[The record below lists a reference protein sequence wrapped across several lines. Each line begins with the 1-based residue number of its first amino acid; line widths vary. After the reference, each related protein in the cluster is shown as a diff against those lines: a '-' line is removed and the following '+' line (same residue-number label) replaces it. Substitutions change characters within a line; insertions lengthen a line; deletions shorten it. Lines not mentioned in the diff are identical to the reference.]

1 MTRLFFLL
9 FVLLNFTLPVNA
21 APISK
26 SEIPDPLGPWI
37 DWVLQDQ
44 KQKTCPF
51 IYNNPNQHRCA
62 WPTRLDLSL
71 QSRSGEFSIT
81 WHVYKKSWVTLP
93 GDQKHWP
100 VDVTDNGSI
109 ISITNRN
116 GKPAALLTAGEHEIA
131 GKFEWQNMPK
141 ALTIPQDTGLVSLSV
156 NHKTID
162 FPDFQNGQ
170 LWIKQKK
177 LANGVGEKIHLDVYR
192 QIVDEIPMQITTRID
207 IQVSGKQREMVIG
220 KPLLTGAIPLQ
231 LVSSLPARLEP
242 DGSLR
247 VQLRPGRWT
256 IDLTMRLPNQI
267 TELSLPEQKTPWPTQ
282 EIWSFSAQNQLR
294 LVEVS
299 GGTSIDPQQ
308 TQMPEQWRQ
317 LPAFRMNTNDALS
330 FNVIRR
336 GDPEPEP
343 DTLTLNRNLWLDQTG
358 EGFTISDTINGR
370 MTKGW
375 RLEAT
380 QNLDLGRVILD
391 GEPQF
396 ITKFIDK
403 KGVEVRRGTVNLAAD
418 SRYEGDVSQIN
429 AVGWDHDFQQVRA
442 TLHLPPGWKLF
453 SASGVDQVPDT
464 WLQRWT
470 LLDLFLVLITAIA
483 ISNLYNWRI
492 GILALISLALLWHEP
507 GSPKY
512 IWLHIIAAIA
522 LVRVIPEGKF
532 KALVSSYRNL
542 SILVLILISIPFM
555 INEIRIGLYPQVE
568 RAWQSV
574 NVRDSASIRNQSQVT
589 QAEPMVVEADMIE
602 MEESM
607 IRQERK
613 SAPRKQMSG
622 SSNEYVSQNRSK
634 FPVQYDAKTNIQTG
648 PGLPFWQWNAT
659 PLSWNGPVEKNQ
671 QIEFTLL
678 SPRVNLLLNI
688 FRVLLLAGLAFLI
701 IDPKKLKENLPSLKA
716 DKIAAILLLPILFT
730 IQPQDSYAEIPTPE
744 LLQEL
749 KTRLLAPAECLPVC
763 ANAPRMKIEVKPDS
777 LQLRMEIHTI
787 DDVIIP
793 IPGMSGKWVPT
804 QIAVNGEPAS
814 GLHKDKKG
822 QLWISLKKGVHQL
835 ILFGQLPAQNSV
847 DLALPLKPARV
858 TFSADGWDIVG
869 LHENG
874 RPDNQLK
881 LNRVKKRG
889 EQKSTILEAATLP
902 PFVQIHRT
910 LRLGLDWRIETR
922 VVRTSPTGTA
932 IVLKV
937 PMVEGES
944 ILSDGI
950 NIKDNYVLI
959 NMSANQS
966 TIQWESSLKASEQ
979 IKLSAAETTNWT
991 EFWYADISPI
1001 WHMETEGIAV
1011 VHHQNPDGRWLPNWR
1026 PWPGESVTLNIT
1038 RPQGIDGQTLTIDS
1052 SEMTVTPGQRATDVD
1067 LRLSLRSS
1075 QGGQHTINLPELARL
1090 QSVTIDG
1097 KSQPIRQDGQSVTLP
1112 VRPGK
1117 QIINLRWRES
1127 EGIVSFQKTPEI
1139 DLATASVNHAIKLMP
1154 GRDRWVLLAGGP
1166 QWGPAVLFWGILIV
1180 ILLVAIALGRIKN
1193 TPLTTLQWLL
1203 LAIGLSQ
1210 APIFSAVLVVAWL
1223 LAFSI
1228 REKLDT
1234 DLSKWK
1240 FNLIQLG
1247 LGALTFIALGVL
1259 FGAIQQGLLGSP
1271 EMQIS
1276 GNGSNAYGLNWYQD
1290 RIANIPPQAWI
1301 FSVPLIVYRVLML
1314 LWSLWLA
1321 FALLRWLRWGW
1332 ECFSKNGLWN
1342 SFNIRSK
1349 KEKLPLPE
1357 QKTD

>member
-9 FVLLNFTLPVNA
+9 FVLLSFTISTNA
-21 APISK
+21 DPISK
-26 SEIPDPLGPWI
+26 SEIPDPLEPWI

-51 IYNNPNQHRCA
+51 LYNNSNQHRCA
-62 WPTRLDLSL
+62 WPTKLDLSL
-71 QSRSGEFSIT
+71 LSRSGEFSIT
-81 WHVYKKSWVTLP
+81 WHVYQKSWVTLP

-100 VDVTDNGSI
+100 VDITDNGSI

-116 GKPAALLTAGEHEIA
+116 GKPAALLTAGEHEIV

-141 ALTIPQDTGLVSLSV
+141 ALTIPPDTGLVSLSV
-156 NHKTID
+156 NHKNID
-162 FPDFQNGQ
+162 FPDFQKGQ

-177 LANGVGEKIHLDVYR
+177 VATGTGEKIHLDVYR
-192 QIVDEIPMQITTRID
+192 QIVDEIPMKITTKID
-207 IQVSGKQREMVIG
+207 LQVSGKQREMVIG
-220 KPLLTGAIPLQ
+220 KPLLTRAIPLQ
-231 LVSSLPARLEP
+231 LISSLPARLEP

-256 IDLTMRLPNQI
+256 IDLTARLPDQI

-282 EIWSFSAQNQLR
+282 EVWSFSAQNQLR
-294 LVEVS
+294 LVEVT

-308 TQMPEQWRQ
+308 TQMPQQWRQ
-317 LPAFRMNTNDALS
+317 LPAFRLNANDALS
-330 FNVIRR
+330 FKVIRR

-358 EGFTISDTINGR
+358 EGFTINDTINGR

-375 RLEAT
+375 RLET
-380 QNLDLGRVILD
+380 TENLDLGRVTLD
-391 GEPQF
+391 GKPQF
-396 ITKFIDK
+396 ITKFVEK
-403 KGVEVRRGTVNLAAD
+403 KGVEVRRGAVNLGAD

-453 SASGVDQVPDT
+453 SASGVDQVPNT

-470 LLDLFLVLITAIA
+470 LLDLFLVLIAAIA

-492 GILALISLALLWHEP
+492 GLVALISLALLWHEP
-507 GSPKY
+507 GAPKY
-512 IWLHIIAAIA
+512 IWLHIVAAIA
-522 LVRVIPEGKF
+522 LLRVIPKSKF
-532 KALVSSYRNL
+532 QSLVNSYRNV
-542 SILVLILISIPFM
+542 SILILILISIPFM
-555 INEIRIGLYPQVE
+555 VDEVRIGLYPQVE
-568 RAWQSV
+568 RPWQSV
-574 NVRDSASIRNQSQVT
+574 NVRDVDPNRNQPQNVQV
-589 QAEPMVVEADMIE
+589 
-602 MEESM
+602 ESM
-607 IRQERK
+607 AAKTNMVEMKDRLIKQEKK
-613 SAPRKQMSG
+613 SAPRKRLLG
-622 SSNEYVSQNRSK
+622 RSSSYDSYNKSK

-648 PGLPFWQWNAT
+648 PGLPFWQWNSI

-671 QIEFTLL
+671 QIGFTLL

-688 FRVLLLAGLAFLI
+688 LRVLLLIGLAFLI

-716 DKIAAILLLPILFT
+716 NKVATILLLPILFSM
-730 IQPQDSYAEIPTPE
+730 QSENSYAEIPTPE

-749 KTRLLAPAECLPVC
+749 KTRLLAPAECLPTC
-763 ANAPRMKIEVKPDS
+763 ANASRMKMVVKPDS
-777 LQLRMEIHTI
+777 LQLRMEIHTV
-787 DDVIIP
+787 DDVIVP

-804 QIAVNGEPAS
+804 QIAVDGEPAS
-814 GLHKDKKG
+814 GLHKDKTG

-835 ILFGQLPAQNSV
+835 TLFGQLPDQNSV

-858 TFSADGWDIVG
+858 TLEAEGWDIVG

-874 RPDNQLK
+874 RSDNQLK
-881 LNRVKKRG
+881 LNRVKKQG
-889 EQKSTILEAATLP
+889 VHKSTVLETATLP

-922 VVRTSPTGTA
+922 VVRTSPPGTA

-937 PMVEGES
+937 PMLEGES

-950 NIKDNYVLI
+950 NIKDNQVLI

-966 TIQWESSLKASEQ
+966 DIHWESSLIVSDQ
-979 IKLSAAETTNWT
+979 IKLSATETNNWT
-991 EFWYADISPI
+991 EFWYADTSPI

-1052 SEMTVTPGQRATDVD
+1052 SEITVTPGQRATDVD
-1067 LRLSLRSS
+1067 LQLSLRSS
-1075 QGGQHTINLPELARL
+1075 QGGQHTLKLPELTRL

-1097 KSQPIRQDGQSVTLP
+1097 KSQPIRQEGQSVTLP
-1112 VRPGK
+1112 VHPGR

-1127 EGIVSFQKTPEI
+1127 EGMLSFQKTPEI
-1139 DLATASVNHAIKLMP
+1139 DLAAPSVNHAIKLLP
-1154 GRDRWVLLAGGP
+1154 GQDRWVLLTGGP

-1180 ILLVAIALGRIKN
+1180 ILFVAVALGRIKS
-1193 TPLTTLQWLL
+1193 TPLTTIQWIL

-1210 APIFSAVLVVAWL
+1210 APILSAVLVVAWL
-1223 LAFSI
+1223 LALGM
-1228 REKLDT
+1228 RKTLDT
-1234 DLSKWK
+1234 DLSKTK
-1240 FNLIQLG
+1240 FNLIQVG
-1247 LGALTFIALGVL
+1247 LGALTFIALSVL
-1259 FGAIQQGLLGSP
+1259 FEAIRQGLLGSP

-1276 GNGSNAYGLNWYQD
+1276 GNGSNAYALNWYQD

-1301 FSVPLIVYRVLML
+1301 FSVPLFVYRVLML

-1332 ECFSKNGLWN
+1332 ECFSKNGLWRP
-1342 SFNIRSK
+1342 FKIRSK

-1357 QKTD
+1357 PKTK